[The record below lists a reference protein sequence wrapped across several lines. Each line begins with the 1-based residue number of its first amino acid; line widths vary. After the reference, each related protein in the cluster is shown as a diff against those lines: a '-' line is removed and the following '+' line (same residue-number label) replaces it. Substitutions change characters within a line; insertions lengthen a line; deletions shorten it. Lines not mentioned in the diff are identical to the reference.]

1 VNLEEKIMS
10 KCVETNL
17 EGRTLTI
24 EVGKVAKQAN
34 GSTLVKYGE
43 TVVLVAA
50 IASREVGKKDFFPL
64 TVDYQEMA
72 YAAGKIPGGFFKR
85 EIGRPSEREIITS
98 RLIDR
103 ALRPLF
109 PSGYCNEVQII
120 ATVSSTDQ
128 ENDPDTLA
136 IIGASTAL
144 EISDIPFMGPV
155 AGVRVGKIDGKLV
168 VNPTSS
174 QLKTSTLNLIVA
186 GTKDAVVMVEGGALE
201 LSEDEILDAILF
213 GHESLRPL
221 VEIQEVLKETKG
233 KAKIEVKAPERDEA
247 LYNRILALSTESLK
261 DAFTVPGKKEREE
274 KLRET
279 SLSIIAELG
288 EEVQEQEQEVAS
300 ILYDIEKALTRDLV
314 LKQGRRIDGR
324 SFNEI
329 RSITCE
335 VGVLPRTHGS
345 ALFTRGETQA
355 LVVTTLGSSADEQR
369 IESLNGNFFKSFMLH
384 YNFPPYCTGEV
395 KRLRGPGR
403 REIGHGVLAERAIS
417 PVLPPYE
424 DFPYT
429 IRVVSNILECNGSS
443 SMATVCGASLSLMD
457 TGVPIKTP
465 VAGIAMG
472 LMVDDGQVAILS
484 DIIGDED
491 HFGDMDLKV
500 SGTSQGITAVQ
511 MDIKT
516 KGITRDIMR
525 RALYQA
531 REGRLFILEEMK
543 NVIDKPRPEL
553 SPFAPKITILE
564 VNSEKVGDI
573 IGPGGKIIRG
583 IQAETGVKIDIDDTG
598 RVCIASQDK
607 EANERA
613 AHMIKR
619 IVQEVEIGG
628 LYMGTVK
635 KVMDFGAFVEI
646 LPGTDGLVH
655 ISQLDTRR
663 VRKVTDIIKEGDEV
677 LVKVLGI
684 DGHGKISLSRKA
696 ALGGTLKDGG

>member
-1 VNLEEKIMS
+1 MS

-279 SLSIIAELG
+279 SLSIIVELG